1 MLMAY
6 GNALAALADPTR
18 RRVFERLRGGAKPVG
33 EIAHGLPVSRPAV
46 SQHLKVLKEARLV
59 TEYRDGTRRFY
70 AIDTQGLE
78 AVRKYLDG
86 FWDEALE
93 RFKAFAEADEPRPH
107 KRKGKAK

>member
-1 MLMAY
+1 MTY

-18 RRVFERLRGGAKPVG
+18 RTVFERLRGGAKAVG
-33 EIAHGLPVSRPAV
+33 EIADGLPVSRPAV
-46 SQHLKVLKEARLV
+46 SQHLKVLKDARLV

-86 FWDEALE
+86 FWDEALTQ
-93 RFKAFAEADEPRPH
+93 FKAFAETEEPCARR
-107 KRKGKAK
+107 RKGKET

>member
-1 MLMAY
+1 MTYA
-6 GNALAALADPTR
+6 NALAALADPTR
-18 RRVFERLRGGAKPVG
+18 RIVFERLRGGAKPVG
-33 EIAHGLPVSRPAV
+33 KIADGLLVSRPAV

-86 FWDEALE
+86 FWDEALA
-93 RFKAFAEADEPRPH
+93 RFKAFAEAEEPRVRR
-107 KRKGKAK
+107 RKGKAK

>member
-1 MLMAY
+1 MTYAH
-6 GNALAALADPTR
+6 ALTALADPTR
-18 RRVFERLRGGAKPVG
+18 RTVLERLRNGAKAVG
-33 EIAHGLPVSRPAV
+33 EIANGLPVSRPAV

-86 FWDEALE
+86 FWDEALT
-93 RFKAFAEADEPRPH
+93 RFKVFAETEEPRARR
-107 KRKGKAK
+107 RKGKG

>member
-1 MLMAY
+1 MTYAA
-6 GNALAALADPTR
+6 ALAALADPTR
-18 RRVFERLRGGAKPVG
+18 RTVFERLRHGAKPVG
-33 EIAHGLPVSRPAV
+33 EIADGLPVSRPAV

-93 RFKAFAEADEPRPH
+93 RFKAFAEAGEPRSRRR
-107 KRKGKAK
+107 KRKAK

>member
-1 MLMAY
+1 MTYA
-6 GNALAALADPTR
+6 NALAALADPTR
-18 RRVFERLRGGAKPVG
+18 RTVFERLRGGAKPVG
-33 EIAHGLPVSRPAV
+33 AIAKGLPVSRPAV

-93 RFKAFAEADEPRPH
+93 RFKAFAEADEVRPRRR
-107 KRKGKAK
+107 KRKAK